1 MATVIN
7 DTNIKPL
14 ITAYFRNKNR
24 LPKDLRNK
32 TLNEWDVSNVT
43 NMSDLFAGKNTFNEE
58 LNEWDVSNV
67 TDMNGM
73 FLGCSNF
80 NKPLNNWNVSN
91 VTNMSNMFK
100 LCTNFTNFNQP
111 LNSWNVSNVTDMGN
125 MFQMCTNFNQE
136 LNNWNVSNVTGMNGM
151 FVFCRNFNQPL
162 NNWNV
167 SNVTGMNGMF
177 SNCRNFNK
185 PLNNWN
191 VSNVTGMNGMFYNC
205 TNFNQP
211 LNNWTLN
218 PLVGTEDMF
227 FGCIIEE
234 NNKPVLPQP
243 APPTPPAPPQVPVD
257 ATQVHKAAGKIKY
270 PELNNFLLEKTEDP
284 LPNNLNFPNYI
295 NDTINRIINE
305 SDEPEEI
312 KTVQRNGLQRI
323 MNERLNELE
332 YNYLSPNV
340 QNSIF
345 NCLNYVKLQSPIFK
359 KTYVETFI
367 KDCVHAYEG
376 ADGMSCATGALERIV
391 FSLLP
396 TCAVEDNPDCETIID
411 LIQGKGSDIIGY
423 IRDWYKLH
431 KNLSS
436 SSNDVPFPSDEDG
449 RRANLRT
456 YLLEKLPGQEALI
469 DDTIE
474 NFSDHIGYEDDDF
487 NVSFGGRRRIN
498 KRKTK
503 KARKTMKRRISKRK
517 TNKRK
522 TNKRKTRKM

>member
-1 MATVIN
+1 M
-7 DTNIKPL
+7 
-14 ITAYFRNKNR
+14 RR
-24 LPKDLRNK
+24 
-32 TLNEWDVSNVT
+32 TLNSVFRIRTSINNDNIYKYVRYYITNKEKLPWDLKDKQIGDWDVSRVTDMSFLFHGRGNFNESLNNWNVSNVT
-43 NMSDLFAGKNTFNEE
+43 TMRSMFAG
-58 LNEWDVSNV
+58 
-67 TDMNGM
+67 
-73 FLGCSNF
+73 CYNF
-80 NKPLNNWNVSN
+80 NSPLNKWNVSRVTNMDSMFSRCYSFNQSLNNWNVSN
-91 VTNMSNMFK
+91 VTNM
-100 LCTNFTNFNQP
+100 
-111 LNSWNVSNVTDMGN
+111 DG
-125 MFQMCTNFNQE
+125 MFQMCPNFNQQ
-136 LNNWNVSNVTGMNGM
+136 LNNWNVSNVTNMDSM
-151 FVFCRNFNQPL
+151 FYACRNFNQPL

-167 SNVTGMNGMF
+167 SNVTNMNSMF
-177 SNCRNFNK
+177 QLCA
-185 PLNNWN
+185 
-191 VSNVTGMNGMFYNC
+191 
-205 TNFNQP
+205 NFNQP
-211 LNNWTLN
+211 LNSWTIN
-218 PLVGTEDMF
+218 PRVLTEEMF
-227 FGCIIEE
+227 FDCIIEE
-234 NNKPVLPQP
+234 NNKPVLPVL
-243 APPTPPAPPQVPVD
+243 PPAPPQVPVD
-257 ATQVHKAAGKIKY
+257 ATQVHKAAAKIKY

-323 MNERLNELE
+323 MNERLNGIE

-340 QNSIF
+340 KNSIF

-376 ADGMSCATGALERIV
+376 ADGMSCANGVLERIL

-396 TCAVEDNPDCETIID
+396 ACATEDNPDCETIID

-487 NVSFGGRRRIN
+487 NVSFGGRRR
-498 KRKTK
+498 KTK
-503 KARKTMKRRISKRK
+503 KARKTMKRRKTMKQKR
-517 TNKRK
+517 TMKRRR
-522 TNKRKTRKM
+522 TNKRKTRK

>member
-1 MATVIN
+1 METVIDDN
-7 DTNIKPL
+7 NIRPL
-14 ITAYFRNKNR
+14 INAYFINKNS
-24 LPKDLRNK
+24 LPQDLQNK

-43 NMSDLFAGKNTFNEE
+43 NMSNLFIAKNTFNEE

-67 TDMNGM
+67 TNMSNL
-73 FLGCSNF
+73 FVGCTNF

-91 VTNMSNMFK
+91 VTSM
-100 LCTNFTNFNQP
+100 
-111 LNSWNVSNVTDMGN
+111 
-125 MFQMCTNFNQE
+125 
-136 LNNWNVSNVTGMNGM
+136 TGM
-151 FVFCRNFNQPL
+151 FAACQNFNQPL

-167 SNVTGMNGMF
+167 SNVTNMICMF
-177 SNCRNFNK
+177 IGCQNFNK
-185 PLNNWN
+185 
-191 VSNVTGMNGMFYNC
+191 
-205 TNFNQP
+205 P

-218 PLVGTEDMF
+218 PLVRTENIF
-227 FGCIIEE
+227 LNCRIEE
-234 NNKPVLPQP
+234 NNKPVLP
-243 APPTPPAPPQVPVD
+243 PPPIAFD
-257 ATQVHKAAGKIKY
+257 SRQVHKAAAKIKY

-323 MNERLNELE
+323 MNERLNRLQ

-340 QNSIF
+340 KNSIF

-376 ADGMSCATGALERIV
+376 ADGMSCANGALERIV

-396 TCAVEDNPDCETIID
+396 ACAVEDNPDCETIID
-411 LIQGKGSDIIGY
+411 LIQGKGGDIKNY

-436 SSNDVPFPSDEDG
+436 SSNADPFPSDETG
-449 RRANLRT
+449 RRANLRQ

-474 NFSDHIGYEDDDF
+474 NFADHIGYEDDAFD
-487 NVSFGGRRRIN
+487 VSFGGRRR
-498 KRKTK
+498 
-503 KARKTMKRRISKRK
+503 KTMKRRKKMKRRK
-517 TNKRK
+517 TMKQKRTMKRRRTNKR
-522 TNKRKTRKM
+522 RK